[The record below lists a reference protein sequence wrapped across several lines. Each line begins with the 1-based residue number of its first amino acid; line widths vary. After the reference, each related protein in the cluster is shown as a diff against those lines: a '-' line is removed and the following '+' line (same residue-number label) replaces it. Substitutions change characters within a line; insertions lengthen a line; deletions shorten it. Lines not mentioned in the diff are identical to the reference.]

1 MLLKYLISF
10 QICIT
15 LISRTWNL
23 TKATITKSWNLNSW
37 KWPQTLL
44 LNSWKWPQTLL
55 LNSWKWPQ
63 TLLQTLRLNP
73 LMAWWTKV
81 ILYISHLLSRLLDTS
96 LSTNKVKIRL
106 GRKIRNWTIVITAII
121 FLKDKPVDLWYTID
135 FTWHKCPAHLLQ
147 LMYHGNILLTIK
159 ISW

>member
-23 TKATITKSWNLNSW
+23 TKATITKSWN
-37 KWPQTLL
+37 
-44 LNSWKWPQTLL
+44 

-121 FLKDKPVDLWYTID
+121 FLKDKPVDLLNLTLLAPWGALSLHSTQPPQQSST
-135 FTWHKCPAHLLQ
+135 FFCPCQ
-147 LMYHGNILLTIK
+147 R
-159 ISW
+159 S